1 MKTPYLIDTTLR
13 DGEQMPGAVFT
24 RDEKLAIAR
33 RLAKTGVG
41 EIEAGIPVMGPT
53 EQADIRAVL
62 ELGLPCRITGWCR
75 AARADLDAAEAAGL
89 DSVHLSFPVSGHHFQ
104 ALEKSEDWVFQ
115 TLEKILPEARE
126 RFAFVSVG
134 AQDSGRADRSFL
146 NQFARGVYELGADRL
161 RIADTVG
168 VLNPF
173 QTRALFEELHA
184 AVPKLELAFHAHND
198 LGMATANTLAAFE
211 GGAAAADVTVAGIGE
226 RAGNAALEQVAM
238 AVPALGIPTT
248 ELTPLCDAVLQAL
261 ELPVPACFPIIGKN
275 VFSHESGIHVH
286 AVLKHRS
293 AYEPFSAA
301 DIGRTDSTTVVL
313 GIHSGEAALRHA
325 LNELDINPGQESLGW
340 LLKRV
345 RNHAQQTKKPVTPH
359 QLKMLFYE

>member
-1 MKTPYLIDTTLR
+1 MRSPYLIDTTLR

-33 RLAKTGVG
+33 QLAETGVG

-62 ELGLPCRITGWCR
+62 ELNLPCRVTGWCR
-75 AARADLDAAEAAGL
+75 AARADLNAAEAAGL
-89 DSVHLSFPVSGHHFQ
+89 EAVHLSFPVSGHHFQ
-104 ALEKSEDWVFQ
+104 ALEKSRDWVFQ
-115 TLEKILPEARE
+115 TLETILPEARE

-134 AQDSGRADRSFL
+134 AQDSGRADRRVL
-146 NQFARGVYELGADRL
+146 NQFARRVYELGADRL

-173 QTRALFEELHA
+173 QTRALFVELHQV
-184 AVPKLELAFHAHND
+184 VPELELAFHAHND

-211 GGAAAADVTVAGIGE
+211 GGAAAADVTVTGIGE
-226 RAGNAALEQVAM
+226 RAGNAAFEQVAM
-238 AVPALGIPTT
+238 AVPSLGIPTAK
-248 ELTPLCDAVLQAL
+248 LTPLCNMVLQAA
-261 ELPVPACFPIIGKN
+261 ELPVPVCFPIIGKN
-275 VFSHESGIHVH
+275 VFSHESGIHVQ
-286 AVLKHRS
+286 AVLNHRS

-301 DIGRTDSTTVVL
+301 DIGRTDSTTIVL

-325 LNELDINPGQESLGW
+325 LRKLNINPGNEPLGW
-340 LLKRV
+340 LLNRV
-345 RNHAQQTKKPVTPH
+345 RNHALKTKKSVTPY
-359 QLKMLFYE
+359 QLRSLFYE